1 MELKHSYHTLVIGTG
16 CAGYHA
22 AERLWLLGVRDIAI
36 LTEGVNRGTSR
47 NTGSDKQTY
56 YKLSLCGGEGDSVRE
71 MAQPLYDG
79 GAVMGETALCEA
91 AYSTRCFMHL
101 VELGVPFPTNEYG
114 EYAGYKTDH
123 DPRSRATSCGPLT
136 SKYMTEALERSVS
149 DKGIPV
155 FDGYPAVK
163 LVVEDNRIRGVVA
176 LELETGKL
184 VTVACRN
191 VILCTGGA
199 PCVYAHTVYP
209 DSQMGSFALAIDGGA
224 ATVNMDQW
232 QYGIASVGFKWNL
245 SGSYQQV
252 LPRYISVDAE
262 GVEREF
268 LYDALGRES
277 LGLTFLKGY
286 EWPFDTRK
294 LGGSSKVDLL
304 VAAELA
310 KGRRVYLD
318 FTKNPRVWEEETFF
332 ALPPEAYR
340 YLQNA
345 DCLFGTPIRR
355 LKKLNPKAVE
365 LYASHGID
373 LSRDRLEIAVCA
385 QHINGGVAVDAHWES
400 TVKGL
405 YAAGECA
412 GTFGVYRPGG
422 SALNATQVGSLRAAE
437 HIAAQEDRRLPEPL
451 NYEIPV
457 STDGIDSGRL
467 RAIGEELRHEMSLYA
482 AFDRDT
488 ERMKELLTRVCGYLE
503 EMHVENTFCYE
514 TFTLWNQLLTTR
526 EILSAMLCSAEA
538 AGSHG
543 SALVD
548 HRAPEPNPTP
558 RRTRTVTVQGV
569 SEVRPVS
576 PMPDPELWFETLL
589 ARTKKEE

>member
-1 MELKHSYHTLVIGTG
+1 
-16 CAGYHA
+16 
-22 AERLWLLGVRDIAI
+22 
-36 LTEGVNRGTSR
+36 
-47 NTGSDKQTY
+47 
-56 YKLSLCGGEGDSVRE
+56 
-71 MAQPLYDG
+71 
-79 GAVMGETALCEA
+79 
-91 AYSTRCFMHL
+91 
-101 VELGVPFPTNEYG
+101 
-114 EYAGYKTDH
+114 
-123 DPRSRATSCGPLT
+123 
-136 SKYMTEALERSVS
+136 
-149 DKGIPV
+149 
-155 FDGYPAVK
+155 
-163 LVVEDNRIRGVVA
+163 
-176 LELETGKL
+176 
-184 VTVACRN
+184 
-191 VILCTGGA
+191 
-199 PCVYAHTVYP
+199 
-209 DSQMGSFALAIDGGA
+209 
-224 ATVNMDQW
+224 MDQW

-252 LPRYISVDAE
+252 LPRYISVDTE

-268 LYDALGRES
+268 LYDALGKES

-294 LGGSSKVDLL
+294 LDGSSQVDLL

-332 ALPPEAYR
+332 ALPPEAFW

-373 LSRDRLEIAVCA
+373 LSCDRLEIAVCA

-437 HIAAQEDRRLPEPL
+437 HIAAQKDRSLPERFD
-451 NYEIPV
+451 YTMTV
-457 STDGIDSGRL
+457 MSDAADVDQL
-467 RAIGEELRHEMSLYA
+467 RAIGDELRRGMSLFA

-488 ERMKELLTRVCGYLE
+488 ERMKELLTRVRGYLE
-503 EMHVENTFCYE
+503 ELRVEDTFCYE
-514 TFTLWNQLLTTR
+514 KFTLWNQLLTTR
-526 EILSAMLCSAEA
+526 EILSAMLCSAEEV
-538 AGSHG
+538 GSHG

-548 HRAPEPNPTP
+548 HRSPEPNPTP
-558 RRTRTVTVQGV
+558 RGTRTMTVQGV
-569 SEVRPVS
+569 SGISPVS

-589 ARTKKEE
+589 ARIKKEE

>member
-1 MELKHSYHTLVIGTG
+1 MELKKSYHTLVIGSG

-22 AERLWLLGVRDIAI
+22 AERLWMLGVRDVAI
-36 LTEGVNRGTSR
+36 LTKGVDCGTSR

-71 MAQPLYDG
+71 MAQTFYNG
-79 GAVMGETALCEA
+79 GAVMGETALIEA

-149 DKGIPV
+149 EKGIPV
-155 FDGYPAVK
+155 FDGYPVVK
-163 LVVEDNRIRGVVA
+163 LITEDNRMRGVIA
-176 LELETGKL
+176 FELATGRC
-184 VTVACRN
+184 VTIACRN

-199 PCVYAHTVYP
+199 PCIYAHTVYP
-209 DSQMGSFALAIDGGA
+209 DSQTGSFGLAIDAGA

-252 LPRYISVDAE
+252 LPCYLSVDAN

-268 LYDALGRES
+268 LYDALGKDS

-294 LGGSSKVDLL
+294 LDGSSQVDLL
-304 VAAELA
+304 VAAEIA
-310 KGRRVYLD
+310 KGRRVFLD
-318 FTKNPRVWEEETFF
+318 FTKNPRAWEEMTFLV
-332 ALPPEAYR
+332 LPPEAYW

-355 LKKLNPKAVE
+355 LKKLNPKAVD

-385 QHINGGVAVDAHWES
+385 QHINGGVAVDRHWES
-400 TVKGL
+400 SVKGL

-437 HIAAQEDRRLPEPL
+437 HIAAGEDGNLPEGL
-451 NYEIPV
+451 GGTMPV
-457 STDGIDSGRL
+457 TSDMAGVDRL
-467 RAIGEELRHEMSLYA
+467 CAIGDALRRDMSLYA
-482 AFDRDT
+482 AFTRDT
-488 ERMKELLTRVCGYLE
+488 EKMKELLTRVCDSLE
-503 EMHVENTFCYE
+503 ELRTEEGFSYE
-514 TFTLWNQLLTTR
+514 RFSLWNQLLTTR
-526 EILSAMLCSAEA
+526 EVLSAMICSAEA
-538 AGSHG
+538 VGSHG

-548 HRAPEPNPTP
+548 RCPPEKNTLP
-558 RRTRTVTVQGV
+558 RNTRTVTVRGI
-569 SEVRPVS
+569 SELMPVS
-576 PMPDPELWFETLL
+576 PVPDGELWFETLL
-589 ARTKKEE
+589 ARMKKE